1 MAEFHRES
9 LIRAQG
15 AITEGHVTFLLAG
28 PVADYLC
35 FLVCLFTLLFFDF
48 NSYIFPPLSLWL
60 RPWEGGSPHPK
71 AS

>member
-15 AITEGHVTFLLAG
+15 ATIEGHVTFLLAG

-35 FLVCLFTLLFFDF
+35 FLVCLFTLLFFLILIVTF
-48 NSYIFPPLSLWL
+48 SLPKFVAQTL
-60 RPWEGGSPHPK
+60 GRWEP